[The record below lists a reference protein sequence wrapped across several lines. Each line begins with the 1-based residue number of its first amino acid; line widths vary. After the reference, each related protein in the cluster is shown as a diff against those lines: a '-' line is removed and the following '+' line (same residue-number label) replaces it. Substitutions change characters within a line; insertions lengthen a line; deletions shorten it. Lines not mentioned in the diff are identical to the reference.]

1 MEMRLSIVLRCRR
14 RAGILGMVVTASK
27 AATAGGSAFAS
38 WLCTARADE
47 WRCWVLILD
56 VCVEEDDF
64 KGVRGGM
71 PTGLDIVVV
80 VVVVAAVVV
89 GATRSDGGGD
99 CGFCP
104 GRTMDL
110 LVVDCI
116 GVSATTGREFCG
128 EGLERR
134 RVPILSD
141 FDLEGRG
148 EGGECCR

>member
-1 MEMRLSIVLRCRR
+1 MDILLSIVLRCRR
-14 RAGILGMVVTASK
+14 RAGILGIAVTASK

-38 WLCTARADE
+38 WLCRVRADE
-47 WRCWVLILD
+47 WQCWVLILD
-56 VCVEEDDF
+56 VCVEEGDF

-80 VVVVAAVVV
+80 VVVV
-89 GATRSDGGGD
+89 GGGD
-99 CGFCP
+99 CGFCS

-110 LVVDCI
+110 IVDCV
-116 GVSATTGREFCG
+116 GVSATTGRVFCG

-141 FDLEGRG
+141 FDLEERA

>member
-1 MEMRLSIVLRCRR
+1 M
-14 RAGILGMVVTASK
+14 TASK

-38 WLCTARADE
+38 WLYTVRADE

-56 VCVEEDDF
+56 VCVEADDF

-80 VVVVAAVVV
+80 VVVVVV
-89 GATRSDGGGD
+89 GGTRSDGGGD
-99 CGFCP
+99 CGFCS

-110 LVVDCI
+110 IVDCI
-116 GVSATTGREFCG
+116 GVSAPTGRVFCG

-141 FDLEGRG
+141 FDLEERG